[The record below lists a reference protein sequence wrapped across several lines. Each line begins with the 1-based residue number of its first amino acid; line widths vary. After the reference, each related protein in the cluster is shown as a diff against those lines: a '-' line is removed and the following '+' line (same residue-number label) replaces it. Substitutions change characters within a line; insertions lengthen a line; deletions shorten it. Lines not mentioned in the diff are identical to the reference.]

1 MTGEHDRRVYDS
13 RIILYRSIKLILVVI
28 LAGIFFKTC
37 IIDSIA
43 IRSNQMAPT
52 LINGDHVLV
61 FRLPYIS
68 FFGNTIRPALAK
80 PIVIDYP
87 FEKNRRACLR
97 IAGTSGDTI
106 AIDNGVLVNSRR
118 PGFKLSGKE
127 KKLEIIPESY
137 LPRDFFSSYA
147 IPKKGAHL
155 LLDSLSFRDFFF
167 ATGIIRQEMVKSK
180 VEMKA
185 DLFIDDTISNDFFIN
200 EFSLYKGT
208 IDTIP
213 AKFQFNWIFW
223 DKLNQYLIA
232 TMKEHSIK
240 LKFSLLVDSKKTTEY
255 YVKKDYAFMIAD
267 NWTGGLDSRYIGPI
281 QVSSIVGRTFFV
293 LWSYDKEFDSR
304 FKVNRFGK
312 IIK

>member
-1 MTGEHDRRVYDS
+1 MTGEHDRRVSDS
-13 RIILYRSIKLILVVI
+13 RIILYRSIKLIFVVV
-28 LAGIFFKTC
+28 LAGFLFKMC
-37 IIDSIA
+37 IVDSIA
-43 IRSNQMAPT
+43 IRGNQMVPT
-52 LINGDHVLV
+52 LINGDQVLV

-68 FFGNTIRPALAK
+68 FLGNTIRPAFAR
-80 PIVIDYP
+80 PVVINYP

-97 IAGTSGDTI
+97 VAGTSGDTV
-106 AIDNGVLVNSRR
+106 AIDNGVLVNSRKSD
-118 PGFKLSGKE
+118 FKLSGKE
-127 KKLEIIPESY
+127 KNQIVIPESY
-137 LPRDFFSSYA
+137 SPRDFFSPYA
-147 IPKKGAHL
+147 IPKKGTHL

-180 VEMKA
+180 IEMKT

-200 EFSLYKGT
+200 EFSLFKGT

-223 DKLNQYLIA
+223 DKLNQYLTA

-240 LKFSLLVDSKKTTEY
+240 LKFSLLVDNKKVTEY
-255 YVKKDYAFMIAD
+255 YVKKNYAFLIAD

-293 LWSYDKEFDSR
+293 LWSYDKESNR
-304 FKVNRFGK
+304 KLKVHRFGK
-312 IIK
+312 IIN